1 MGRSMGI
8 MRKTKMMRISKMLIS
23 TKGRKAK
30 TQREKITQN
39 KRKVNQIHLVF

>member
-23 TKGRKAK
+23 TKDRKAK